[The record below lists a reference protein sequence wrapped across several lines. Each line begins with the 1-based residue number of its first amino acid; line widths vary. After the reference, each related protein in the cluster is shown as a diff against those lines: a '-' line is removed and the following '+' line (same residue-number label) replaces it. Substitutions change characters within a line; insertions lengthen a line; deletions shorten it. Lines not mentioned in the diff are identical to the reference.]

1 MRTSLF
7 TALAAILS
15 VAAALPT
22 KTTLVKRQKAD
33 KFLLKPAPDAPAEL
47 LSLGIIQW
55 DGVVGKDIVNYVG
68 KMGWFPENS
77 SAKDAQVFLQY
88 NSDDGIAFYAANTAL
103 QVYLKPTWTHPAYQ
117 AKMGNPNF
125 EPKPEWTLQ
134 NNFTI
139 DTETVGDTSIEYFGY
154 LHQYKDKWLAC
165 NDNGTYT
172 IYFGGEN
179 PGNCVLFNI
188 ETEHLV

>member
-47 LSLGIIQW
+47 LSLEIIQW
-55 DGVVGKDIVNYVG
+55 DGVVGKDIVNSGG

-77 SAKDAQVFLQY
+77 SAKDAKLFLQY
-88 NSDDGIAFYAANTAL
+88 NSNEGIAFYAANTAL
-103 QVYLKPTWTHPAYQ
+103 QV
-117 AKMGNPNF
+117 
-125 EPKPEWTLQ
+125 
-134 NNFTI
+134 
-139 DTETVGDTSIEYFGY
+139 
-154 LHQYKDKWLAC
+154 
-165 NDNGTYT
+165 
-172 IYFGGEN
+172 
-179 PGNCVLFNI
+179 
-188 ETEHLV
+188 